1 MSLKSL
7 ISSFDKMKVKEAIVI
22 TGINDEASKCKNK
35 SCNKKCGLLHIG
47 EIKECIKYYNLT
59 KDIANTIYHSK
70 KLKIYA
76 LATDVLI
83 NKNEKNFNGA
93 GVLLISGE
101 HIILFKSTNL
111 LLKGYNVGNYYC
123 AIGCGRIDKDE
134 TLQMTASR
142 ELYEE
147 SCKTFLVSKDTF
159 DRKADVFF
167 DIKNNRD
174 DYYFRCFIIEIPN
187 IISTIKDNYINN
199 QKEIDKSDIKNMPY
213 CETDQIAII
222 KISNIMNKIK
232 EYTYECLKPE
242 VCKDIDSNNRIIN
255 LKSLQVIYR
264 YANELKEP
272 IKIDKI
278 DITSENNIN
287 TIVF

>member
-7 ISSFDKMKVKEAIVI
+7 ISSFDKMKVKDAIVI

-35 SCNKKCGLLHIG
+35 SCNKKCGLLHLG

-59 KDIANTIYHSK
+59 KDIASTLHHSK

-147 SCKTFLVSKDTF
+147 SCKTFSVSKDTF

-187 IISTIKDNYINN
+187 IISTIK
-199 QKEIDKSDIKNMPY
+199 EFF
-213 CETDQIAII
+213 
-222 KISNIMNKIK
+222 NK
-232 EYTYECLKPE
+232 
-242 VCKDIDSNNRIIN
+242 
-255 LKSLQVIYR
+255 
-264 YANELKEP
+264 
-272 IKIDKI
+272 
-278 DITSENNIN
+278 
-287 TIVF
+287 